1 MRVSR
6 VIKSQEEHIQRY
18 RANHCRPTRDDRLK
32 NDRNTQNE
40 ANQQS
45 IVNEKATNQNSSIQN
60 ERETVLQIISSAL
73 DAKNTKCDALCAEV
87 RDAAF
92 PAMYNYQVPRG
103 FTDENIALRDKLAH
117 LLYHGSS
124 FFSGAIC
131 EKSTTSATASFV
143 VNFFTPF
150 AKHSFFQP
158 VRRDDE
164 ETFHLKVL
172 QATDKALRELNFT
185 PR

>member
-1 MRVSR
+1 MPVSK
-6 VIKSQEEHIQRY
+6 VIKSQEEHIQRN
-18 RANHCRPTRDDRLK
+18 RANKRRPVRNDRLK
-32 NDRNTQNE
+32 IDRRTQDSIG
-40 ANQQS
+40 QQCS
-45 IVNEKATNQNSSIQN
+45 ENEKATKKIELLQN
-60 ERETVLQIISSAL
+60 ERETALQIISSAL
-73 DAKNTKCDALCAEV
+73 DVKNNNCQALCEEV

-103 FTDENIALRDKLAH
+103 FTDENIALRDKLSH

-124 FFSGAIC
+124 LFSGAIC
-131 EKSTTSATASFV
+131 EKTTAAATASFV

-150 AKHSFFQP
+150 TKHSFFQP

-164 ETFHLKVL
+164 DTFHLKVL
-172 QATDKALRELNFT
+172 QATNKALQELKFK